1 MPADSPK
8 PERPPRQQMPEREAK
23 ERGRN
28 FDEVALG
35 FTEELAVTEASRCL
49 ACKRPACVEN
59 YPVGVDIPGFLGLV
73 KHKLPVELD
82 DYQRKDGEK
91 VHEGT

>member
-1 MPADSPK
+1 MPADSAKPK
-8 PERPPRQQMPEREAK
+8 RPPRQKMPEQAAE

-49 ACKRPACVEN
+49 ACKRPACVGSC
-59 YPVGVDIPGFLGLV
+59 PVGVDIPGFLGLV
-73 KHKLPVELD
+73 KERKLSFEVLG
-82 DYQRKDGEK
+82 KSGI
-91 VHEGT
+91 